1 MMRRRRGPGLLRTA
15 GRTAVV
21 VGTATA
27 VSGKVA
33 QAQQAKQA
41 GQAAAPEAAPAEAA
55 PAEAAPAEAAPPE
68 AQAAPA
74 STSDQLDQLERLA
87 GLHQQGV
94 LDDAEFATAKAR
106 ILSAL

>member
-41 GQAAAPEAAPAEAA
+41 DAAPAPETAPEAPEAAPEPP
-55 PAEAAPAEAAPPE
+55 PAKPT
-68 AQAAPA
+68 
-74 STSDQLDQLERLA
+74 TSEQIDHLERLGA
-87 GLHQQGV
+87 LHQQGV
-94 LDDAEFATAKAR
+94 LDDAELAAAKAS
-106 ILSAL
+106 ILAEL